1 MTPDRP
7 DSAAVVVADDA
18 LHRPVPGAAA
28 GSRRSPPPARR
39 LRLPLAT
46 VEDCRRELARVYREV
61 KSGAIPSDEGTRRAY
76 ILVSLSKMIE
86 AGELE
91 RRIEA
96 MEALQRAHMTGGI
109 TR

>member
-7 DSAAVVVADDA
+7 ESAAVVVANDA
-18 LHRPVPGAAA
+18 PGWPAGGAAV
-28 GSRRSPPPARR
+28 GTRRSPTPARR

-61 KSGAIPSDEGTRRAY
+61 KAGAIPSDEGTRRAY

-96 MEALQRAHMTGGI
+96 LEALGHPHKTGEI

>member
-7 DSAAVVVADDA
+7 GSAAVVVADGA
-18 LHRPVPGAAA
+18 LDRPAGGATV
-28 GSRRSPPPARR
+28 GTRRSPTPARR

-61 KSGAIPSDEGTRRAY
+61 KAGAIPSDEGTRRAY
-76 ILVSLSKMIE
+76 ILVSLAKMIG

-96 MEALQRAHMTGGI
+96 LEALGQRA
-109 TR
+109 